1 MALEFLHNTNG
12 CVRRSDLCWT
22 VQHVL
27 GVKLRPQLV
36 GCLARRACRTVVVSA
51 ALNGIPA
58 LGLHSPSMLHACV
71 AVCLTRHRLPLV
83 CDWQVDL
90 LFYLFG
96 DKAKDELNVNF
107 MFQVC
112 ALGPSTSICG
122 AAHSLSGHLESTL
135 DRVGMHQGGVSSSRL
150 PLNLPSRAQV
160 LNRHYAT
167 GLTISYHF
175 EQPTS
180 SKSYLDCVREC
191 MAK

>member
-1 MALEFLHNTNG
+1 MWDPLRPAVALEFLHNTNG

-58 LGLHSPSMLHACV
+58 LGLHSPSVLYACV
-71 AVCLTRHRLPLV
+71 AACLTRHRLPLM

-112 ALGPSTSICG
+112 ALGPSTSVWG

-135 DRVGMHQGGVSSSRL
+135 DRVVMHQGGASSSRL
-150 PLNLPSRAQV
+150 PLNLREPLPRSS
-160 LNRHYAT
+160 T
-167 GLTISYHF
+167 GTT
-175 EQPTS
+175 PP
-180 SKSYLDCVREC
+180 
-191 MAK
+191 A